1 MAAKSSTPYEEIPLN
16 QEKGSG
22 LLILPSQR
30 TVRGYRNYIRPQRG
44 FNPDVVN
51 ELTSKTQDFAEI
63 ERFTALLFDEMKV
76 QEDLVW
82 DKNTGN
88 LLCYILLKLFFV

>member
-1 MAAKSSTPYEEIPLN
+1 M
-16 QEKGSG
+16 
-22 LLILPSQR
+22 
-30 TVRGYRNYIRPQRG
+30 
-44 FNPDVVN
+44 N

-88 LLCYILLKLFFV
+88 VLCYILFKLFFV

>member
-1 MAAKSSTPYEEIPLN
+1 M
-16 QEKGSG
+16 
-22 LLILPSQR
+22 
-30 TVRGYRNYIRPQRG
+30 
-44 FNPDVVN
+44 N

-88 LLCYILLKLFFV
+88 LLCYILFKLFFVLSILLHSLP